1 MTDPTDPG
9 RSRQEVYAL
18 FFALVSLGLLG
29 FGVFE
34 ILWPFAAP
42 LAWAAILAFLLSP
55 LTLRLTARW
64 PARRSL
70 ISIALVFL
78 SFLFVLGPL
87 SGVVA
92 AFAAQ
97 AANLLRRL
105 RGGEEGFGEMISSLV
120 ETPLIG
126 DLLGWLR
133 DSAGIGPAQIESWL
147 GEAARSGLQFTA
159 SLGGE
164 VMLGAVDA
172 AVAFGVMA
180 FSLFFFIRDG
190 ERMLAGFFRLIPL
203 SKARTDRLVT
213 HLAEVTR
220 AVVFGVGLTAVIQ
233 GSLVGA
239 SFAIVGL
246 PAPIVFGALA
256 VLFALLPVGGP
267 AFVWAPAAI
276 ALGID
281 GRWAAALFIAGW
293 GMLLVAT
300 IDNFLRP
307 LLVSQRGQVATLT
320 VFLGALGGAAAM
332 GPIGLLLGP
341 VILAL
346 ALSILQF
353 LAEMRGDREFFET
366 PSEMPPEDG
375 SPDD

>member
-1 MTDPTDPG
+1 MADSRNSG

-18 FFALVSLGLLG
+18 FFTVVILLLLG

-34 ILWPFAAP
+34 ILWPFAEP
-42 LAWAAILAFLLSP
+42 LAWAAMLAFLLSP

-70 ISIALVFL
+70 ISLALVFL
-78 SFLFVLGPL
+78 SMLFVIGPL

-105 RGGEEGFGEMISSLV
+105 RGGGDGFGEIISSLADA
-120 ETPLIG
+120 PLIG
-126 DLLGWLR
+126 NLLGWLR
-133 DSAGIGPAQIESWL
+133 ETAGIDPSQIESWL
-147 GEAARSGLQFTA
+147 GEAARSALQFTA
-159 SLGGE
+159 SLGGD

-190 ERMLAGFFRLIPL
+190 ESMLERFFGLIPL
-203 SKARTDRLVT
+203 PKARTDRLVH

-220 AVVFGVGLTAVIQ
+220 AVVFGVGLTAVVQ

-267 AFVWAPAAI
+267 TFVWAPAAI
-276 ALGID
+276 ALAVD

-293 GMLLVAT
+293 GLLLVAT
-300 IDNFLRP
+300 IDNLLRP
-307 LLVSQRGQVATLT
+307 LLVSHRGHVDTLT

-341 VILAL
+341 VVLAL
-346 ALSILQF
+346 ALSLLRF
-353 LAEMRGDREFFET
+353 LEEMRGDQDT
-366 PSEMPPEDG
+366 PEPPAEIASDADQT
-375 SPDD
+375 PD